1 VRFLKWTGVHPVAV
15 VLVIAATIAVM
26 VAITSDD
33 EPSGA
38 PMTFPDDPA
47 TESPGPGRSISDP
60 DLAGWKHSG
69 EGRFDAAARNGDVVY
84 TSRGGPGVLWFDEEF
99 GDFQLTL
106 QFKVDGP
113 SGDSGV
119 YMRLPSPEDFST
131 VGDGV
136 EIQISVDGVGD
147 EGTGAIYKTED
158 PLVFFAPTPDE
169 WHEMTVRAEGMRVL
183 VSFDGILVTQ
193 FPTTTDPGALD
204 WGPTGFIG
212 LQNLSKSDIVRFRDI
227 RISQL

>member
-1 VRFLKWTGVHPVAV
+1 MRFLKWAGVHPVAV
-15 VLVIAATIAVM
+15 VLVIVATVAVM
-26 VAITSDD
+26 FAVTSDD

-47 TESPGPGRSISDP
+47 TESPGPGRPIGDP

-69 EGRFDAAARNGDVVY
+69 KGGFDATSKNGRVVY
-84 TSRGGPGVLWFDEEF
+84 TSRGGPGVLWFDEEL

-113 SGDSGV
+113 TADSGV
-119 YMRLPSPEDFST
+119 YVRLPSPETFST

-136 EIQISVDGVGD
+136 EIQISLDGVGD

-158 PLVFFAPTPDE
+158 PLVFFAPTPNK

-193 FPTTTDPGALD
+193 YPTTTDPGSLD

-212 LQNLSKSDIVRFRDI
+212 LQNLSMSDVVRFRDI
-227 RISQL
+227 QLADI